1 MTKDSKNAQSKYDGS
16 LTFPFGVVGIL
27 THGSNL
33 IGLEFLPPDT
43 VEVLPKTATGKQ
55 VWNALFAYMEDSN
68 NLSEVAL
75 ASEGTDFQKKVW
87 NALRRIPVGEV
98 MTYGELAKSINTSPR
113 AAANAC
119 RRNRIP
125 ILIPC
130 HRIVAQ
136 KGLGGYCGET
146 SGYMMEVK
154 KWLLAH
160 EGYENIQTS
169 LL

>member
-1 MTKDSKNAQSKYDGS
+1 MQTNSKNSPSKYDGS
-16 LTFPFGVVGIL
+16 LTFPFGVVGII
-27 THGSNL
+27 THDSNL
-33 IGLEFLPPDT
+33 IGLEFLPQGT
-43 VEVLPKTATGKQ
+43 AEVLPKTATGNQ
-55 VWNALFAYMEDSN
+55 VWNALFAYMEN
-68 NLSEVAL
+68 PNKLNEVAL

-98 MTYGELAKSINTSPR
+98 MTYGELAKSIDTSPR

-146 SGYMMEVK
+146 SGYMLEVK
-154 KWLLAH
+154 KWLLQH
-160 EGYENIQTS
+160 EGYAEIQSS

>member
-1 MTKDSKNAQSKYDGS
+1 MTSKTKAISDTFDGS
-16 LTFPFGVVGIL
+16 VTFPFGVVGII
-27 THGSNL
+27 TKNSNL
-33 IGLEFLPPDT
+33 IGLEFLPKGT
-43 VEVLPKTATGKQ
+43 SEVLPKTATGKQ
-55 VWNALFAYMEDSN
+55 VWNALFAYMDDPN
-68 NLSEVAL
+68 KLSEVAL
-75 ASEGTDFQKKVW
+75 ASEGTRFQKKVW

-98 MTYGELAKSINTSPR
+98 MTYGQLAKSINTAPR
-113 AAANAC
+113 AAAGAC

-146 SGYMMEVK
+146 DGYMLEVK

-160 EGYENIQTS
+160 EGYKNKQVS

>member
-1 MTKDSKNAQSKYDGS
+1 MSKISKNSHSKYDGS

-27 THGSNL
+27 TQDSNL
-33 IGLEFLPPDT
+33 VGLEFLPQGT
-43 VEVLPKTATGKQ
+43 TEELPKTATGKQ
-55 VWNALFAYMEDSN
+55 VWNALFAYMEDPSK
-68 NLSEVAL
+68 LIEVAL

-98 MTYGELAKSINTSPR
+98 LTYGELAKSINTSPR

-130 HRIVAQ
+130 HRVVAK
-136 KGLGGYCGET
+136 KGLGGYSGET
-146 SGYMMEVK
+146 GGHMLDVK

-160 EGYENIQTS
+160 EDYKDILTS

>member
-1 MTKDSKNAQSKYDGS
+1 MTKKSKKANSKYDGS
-16 LTFPFGVVGIL
+16 LTFPFGVVGII
-27 THGSNL
+27 TQDSSL
-33 IGLEFLPPDT
+33 IGLEFLPKGT
-43 VEVLPKTATGKQ
+43 AEILPKTATGKQ
-55 VWNALFAYMEDSN
+55 VWNALFAYMDDPSKLN
-68 NLSEVAL
+68 EVAL

-98 MTYGELAKSINTSPR
+98 MTYGELAKTIDTSPR

-146 SGYMMEVK
+146 EGYMMEVK
-154 KWLLAH
+154 KWLLMH
-160 EGYENIQTS
+160 EGYKNIQTS

>member
-1 MTKDSKNAQSKYDGS
+1 MSTKFKNSQSKYDGS

-27 THGSNL
+27 TQDSNL
-33 IGLEFLPPDT
+33 IGLEFLPQGT
-43 VEVLPKTATGKQ
+43 TEELPKTATGKQ
-55 VWNALFAYMEDSN
+55 VWNALFAYMEDPN
-68 NLSEVAL
+68 KLIEVAL

-87 NALRRIPVGEV
+87 NALRRIPIGEV

-146 SGYMMEVK
+146 DGHMMVVK

>member
-1 MTKDSKNAQSKYDGS
+1 MLIKTKNSQSRYDGS

-27 THGSNL
+27 TQDSNL
-33 IGLEFLPPDT
+33 IGLEFLPPGTD
-43 VEVLPKTATGKQ
+43 EVLPKTATGNQ
-55 VWNALFAYMEDSN
+55 VWNALFSYMEDPN
-68 NLSEVAL
+68 KLNEVAL

-87 NALRRIPVGEV
+87 NALRRIPAGEV
-98 MTYGELAKSINTSPR
+98 MTYGELAKSIDTSPR

-146 SGYMMEVK
+146 SGYMLDIK
-154 KWLLAH
+154 IWLLQH
-160 EGYENIQTS
+160 EGYKNKQVS